1 MRHISDGVLRRLQE
15 EPYAVPDAA
24 GRHLET
30 CGRCRASSGQI
41 AEDAALASR
50 MLAVPPV
57 TEDTDAAWAR
67 LERQLEPGPAGRP
80 AARAGGVPRFPRPL
94 VNIPVL
100 TGVGVTAVLVAG
112 GVAAA
117 ATLTTVFSPT
127 KVATVN
133 ISHGDLRAVSNVLGL
148 GNGPGPGSL
157 SNGNGNGTQPL
168 RFGTLRWSSSG
179 QPGQVSSVARATA
192 QTHLAFRAPARLP
205 AGVGSLAAV
214 LVQPQATATI
224 TFSKGIAAPVGG
236 TRLTVT
242 AGPAMMVQYGGQL
255 GGGKVPTLGI
265 LTMRR
270 PVATSTGATTSQLE
284 NYLLS
289 RRGMPADLARQ
300 VRLLGNLGSVLPIPV
315 PPGATATHL
324 RVHGAPAVLLSFA
337 SGAASAVIWESHDGT
352 VHAVAGLLNTQD
364 VLNVARQIG

>member
-1 MRHISDGVLRRLQE
+1 VLRRRQE

-50 MLAVPPV
+50 LLAVPPV
-57 TEDTDAAWAR
+57 AEDTDAAWAR
-67 LERQLEPGPAGRP
+67 LQRQLEPEPASRRPAGT
-80 AARAGGVPRFPRPL
+80 GGVPRFPRPL
-94 VNIPVL
+94 VNIPVV

-148 GNGPGPGSL
+148 GSGPGPGSV
-157 SNGNGNGTQPL
+157 SSGNGTQPL
-168 RFGTLRWSSSG
+168 GFGTLRWSSSG
-179 QPGQVSSVARATA
+179 QPGQVSSVAKATA
-192 QTHLAFRAPARLP
+192 QTHLAFRAPAHLP

-214 LVQPQATATI
+214 LVQPRATATI

-255 GGGKVPTLGI
+255 AGGQVPTLGI

-324 RVHGAPAVLLSFA
+324 RVDGAPAVLLSFA

>member
-1 MRHISDGVLRRLQE
+1 MRHVSDGVLRRLQE

-41 AEDAALASR
+41 AENAALASR
-50 MLAVPPV
+50 LLAVPPAA
-57 TEDTDAAWAR
+57 EDTDAAWAR
-67 LERQLEPGPAGRP
+67 LQRQLEPAARRP
-80 AARAGGVPRFPRPL
+80 ARGSGVPRFPRPL
-94 VNIPVL
+94 VNVPVV
-100 TGVGVTAVLVAG
+100 TGVGLTAVLVAG

-127 KVATVN
+127 KVATV
-133 ISHGDLRAVSNVLGL
+133 SLSQGDLRAVSNVLGL
-148 GNGPGPGSL
+148 GRGPAAGSP
-157 SNGNGNGTQPL
+157 SGGSGTQPL

-224 TFSKGIAAPVGG
+224 TFSKDIAAPVGG
-236 TRLTVT
+236 TRLTVS

-284 NYLLS
+284 NYLLGQ
-289 RRGMPADLARQ
+289 RGMPTDLARQ
-300 VRLLGNLGSVLPIPV
+300 VRLLGSPGSVLPIPV

-352 VHAVAGLLNTQD
+352 VHAVAGLLNRQD
-364 VLNVARQIG
+364 ILNVARQIG

>member
-1 MRHISDGVLRRLQE
+1 MRHVSDGVLRRRQE

-50 MLAVPPV
+50 LLAVPPV
-57 TEDTDAAWAR
+57 AEDTDAAWAR
-67 LERQLEPGPAGRP
+67 LQRQLEPEPASRRPAGT
-80 AARAGGVPRFPRPL
+80 GGVPRFPRPL
-94 VNIPVL
+94 VNIPVV

-148 GNGPGPGSL
+148 GSGPGPGSV
-157 SNGNGNGTQPL
+157 SSGNGTQPL
-168 RFGTLRWSSSG
+168 GFGTLRWSSSG
-179 QPGQVSSVARATA
+179 QPGQVSSVAKATA
-192 QTHLAFRAPARLP
+192 QTHLAFRAPAHLP

-214 LVQPQATATI
+214 LVQPRATATI

-255 GGGKVPTLGI
+255 AGGQVPTLGI

-324 RVHGAPAVLLSFA
+324 RVDGAPAVLLSFA

>member
-1 MRHISDGVLRRLQE
+1 MRHVSDGVLRRLQE

-50 MLAVPPV
+50 LLAVPPV
-57 TEDTDAAWAR
+57 TEDTDAAWAQ
-67 LERQLEPGPAGRP
+67 LQRQLEPAGRP
-80 AARAGGVPRFPRPL
+80 ARESRVPRFPRPL
-94 VNIPVL
+94 VNIPVV

-133 ISHGDLRAVSNVLGL
+133 LSNGDLRAVSNVLGL
-148 GNGPGPGSL
+148 GSGPGSG
-157 SNGNGNGTQPL
+157 SPSSGGGTQPL
-168 RFGTLRWSSSG
+168 RFGSLRWSSSG
-179 QPGQVSSVARATA
+179 QPSQVSSVAKATA
-192 QTHLAFRAPARLP
+192 QTHLAFRTPAQLP

-236 TRLTVT
+236 TRLAVT
-242 AGPAMMVQYGGQL
+242 AGPAMMVEYGGQL

-284 NYLLS
+284 SFLLS
-289 RRGMPADLARQ
+289 RRGIPADLARQ

-324 RVHGAPAVLLSFA
+324 RVDGSPAVLLSFS
-337 SGAASAVIWESHDGT
+337 SGAASAVIWESHDGI